1 MLTTSAICLFSSF
14 FPQYI
19 LTSKRN
25 KGLKFLIESVF
36 IFEFQ
41 QYELDKEVS
50 KKAVGDKPQ
59 FVMVAD
65 DSKPRLC
72 DSNCQAESVVIELP
86 KSKCNLFIQSAW
98 K

>member
-1 MLTTSAICLFSSF
+1 MLQPKTGFNSVLKDSF
-14 FPQYI
+14 
-19 LTSKRN
+19 
-25 KGLKFLIESVF
+25 ESP
-36 IFEFQ
+36 FQ
-41 QYELDKEVS
+41 QYELDKQVA

-86 KSKCNLFIQSAW
+86 KSKSS
-98 K
+98 